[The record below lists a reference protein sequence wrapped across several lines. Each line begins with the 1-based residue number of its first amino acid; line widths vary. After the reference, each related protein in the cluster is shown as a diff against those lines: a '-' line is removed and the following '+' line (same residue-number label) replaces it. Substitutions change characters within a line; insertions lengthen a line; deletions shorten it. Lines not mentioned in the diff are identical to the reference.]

1 MSAAADFAARFT
13 AYWRAPSVAGL
24 DALLAPDVRLV
35 APLTRTTEGL
45 AEGRRAFAAILTLVP
60 DLTAEVHRWGP
71 TEDGLL
77 IEFTLSGSVG
87 GTAVSWPAIDRI
99 VLGDDG
105 LARERVSRFDSLPLV
120 LAIARNPRAWLPFVR
135 SRRAG

>member
-1 MSAAADFAARFT
+1 MSLPADFAERFA

-45 AEGRRAFAAILTLVP
+45 PEARRAFAAILTLVP
-60 DLTAEVHRWGP
+60 DLSAEVHRWGA
-71 TEDGLL
+71 TEDGVL
-77 IEFTLSGSVG
+77 IDFTLSGSVG
-87 GTAVSWPAIDRI
+87 GSAVSWPAIDRI
-99 VLGDDG
+99 VLGEDG

-120 LAIARNPRAWLPFVR
+120 LAVARNPRAWLPFMR

>member
-1 MSAAADFAARFT
+1 MSPAADFAARFA
-13 AYWRAPSVAGL
+13 AYWQAPSVAGL
-24 DALLAPDVRLV
+24 DALLGPDVRLV

-45 AEGRRAFAAILTLVP
+45 GEGRRVFAAILTLVP

-87 GTAVSWPAIDRI
+87 GSAVSWPAIDRI

-105 LARERVSRFDSLPLV
+105 LATERVSRFDSLPLLLSV
-120 LAIARNPRAWLPFVR
+120 ARNPRAWLRFVR